1 MVKMENVQSSG
12 ITRRDFVKGLA
23 IGAAGLGIATI
34 LPGGIITAASAAD
47 TTTKQQVGK
56 QGDGIYIDGVAEN
69 MKSKTYTLEFVQPI
83 KLVAV
88 KDGKVQS
95 EGTWR
100 TTNKHLV
107 SVDPGR
113 NHHHAGRRGRLRC
126 GDLLDIGGAPPMP

>member
-1 MVKMENVQSSG
+1 MSGKKENVQSSG

-100 TTNKHLV
+100 TTN
-107 SVDPGR
+107 
-113 NHHHAGRRGRLRC
+113 
-126 GDLLDIGGAPPMP
+126 

>member
-1 MVKMENVQSSG
+1 MSGKKENVQSSG

-95 EGTWR
+95 EAPGAPPISTWSLWTRTEPPSCGTAWAATMWR
-100 TTNKHLV
+100 
-107 SVDPGR
+107 SPG
-113 NHHHAGRRGRLRC
+113 HW
-126 GDLLDIGGAPPMP
+126 GAPPMP

>member
-1 MVKMENVQSSG
+1 MSGKKENVQSSG

-69 MKSKTYTLEFVQPI
+69 MKSKTYQ
-83 KLVAV
+83 A
-88 KDGKVQS
+88 GGG
-95 EGTWR
+95 EGR
-100 TTNKHLV
+100 QGAERGHLA
-107 SVDPGR
+107 
-113 NHHHAGRRGRLRC
+113 HHQ
-126 GDLLDIGGAPPMP
+126 

>member
-1 MVKMENVQSSG
+1 MSGKKENVQSSG

-69 MKSKTYTLEFVQPI
+69 MKSKTYTGVCPAHQ
-83 KLVAV
+83 A
-88 KDGKVQS
+88 GGG
-95 EGTWR
+95 EGR
-100 TTNKHLV
+100 QGAERGHLAY
-107 SVDPGR
+107 
-113 NHHHAGRRGRLRC
+113 HQ
-126 GDLLDIGGAPPMP
+126 